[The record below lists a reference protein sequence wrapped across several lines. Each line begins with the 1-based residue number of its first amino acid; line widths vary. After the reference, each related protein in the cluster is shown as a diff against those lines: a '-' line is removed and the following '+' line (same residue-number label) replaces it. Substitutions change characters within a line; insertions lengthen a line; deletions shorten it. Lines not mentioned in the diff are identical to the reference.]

1 MESDVEQIES
11 QELEVETL
19 ELDEWSKYILMRRQQ
34 YFSERATI
42 IGPEYDINRKGWD
55 IIIEREW
62 NVMEERLR
70 GGVGV
75 ETEVRTQFGD
85 EFFTNQEEIV
95 SEIMAMISEL
105 PTRVVGNGET
115 ERVLRIYTF
124 EDYLM
129 LSNQGIFRDEQFI
142 LDPQSRWKKK
152 VAETLIQ
159 YGYAPSETIMIEGVR
174 HYVITRAE

>member
-1 MESDVEQIES
+1 MESDIES
-11 QELEVETL
+11 VNEIETSVEGF
-19 ELDEWSKYILMRRQQ
+19 ELDEWSKYILARRQQ
-34 YFSERATI
+34 YFSERASI

-62 NVMEERLR
+62 SVMEERLR
-70 GGVGV
+70 GGIGV
-75 ETEVRTQFGD
+75 ETEIVSQFGID
-85 EFFTNQEEIV
+85 FFANQEAIV
-95 SEIMAMISEL
+95 NEIMEMISDL
-105 PTRVVGNGET
+105 PTRVIGRGET

-159 YGYAPSETIMIEGVR
+159 YGFVPSETIMIEGVR